1 VRERL
6 YETASGTARP
16 REARPTVRKTRKHKQ
31 ALTLGMRGVVSM
43 LMLSGSSSAFK
54 AKTREPLPRGGSL
67 MKPVSLE
74 DLERRHRSLDSE
86 VHRLERQ
93 VYLTSMEQHQV
104 AELKKEKLRTRDL
117 IQDLRRS

>member
-1 VRERL
+1 
-6 YETASGTARP
+6 
-16 REARPTVRKTRKHKQ
+16 
-31 ALTLGMRGVVSM
+31 
-43 LMLSGSSSAFK
+43 
-54 AKTREPLPRGGSL
+54 

-86 VHRLERQ
+86 VDRLERQ
-93 VYLTSMEQHQV
+93 VYLTSIEQAQV

>member
-1 VRERL
+1 MAV
-6 YETASGTARP
+6 
-16 REARPTVRKTRKHKQ
+16 
-31 ALTLGMRGVVSM
+31 
-43 LMLSGSSSAFK
+43 LSGSSSAFE
-54 AKTREPLPRGGSL
+54 AKDERSTSKGGML

-104 AELKKEKLRTRDL
+104 AELKKQKLRTRDL
-117 IQDLRRS
+117 IQDLRRG